1 MVGDQTIRIEEIL
14 RKIQE
19 EVEKK
24 TPEPVEEV
32 EVVVIDVSMS
42 RTGTL
47 VNLYTMGT
55 GVYVYDYDEIG
66 ERIVSMIAEGKI
78 VKVKGKR
85 LRKRRRLLEITS
97 VEEVDINTLEVPVSR
112 VVIGIIERYRG
123 GYRVRTDNG
132 VYYLAEETENYS
144 KLEEAIGTSP
154 KRVALLA
161 SEIEERE
168 DQRGKRVVI
177 RGFYLLYPP
186 LRKEENKEKNQ
197 VDEKKIKVGE
207 IVEEV
212 EEKPEPTTTEQGA
225 EATTE
230 PEDSE
235 DELPDEVMI
244 E

>member
-1 MVGDQTIRIEEIL
+1 MVGEQTIRIEEIL

-19 EVEKK
+19 EVERK
-24 TPEPVEEV
+24 TPEPIEEV
-32 EVVVIDVSMS
+32 EVVVIDASTS
-42 RTGTL
+42 STGTL

-55 GVYVYDYDEIG
+55 GVFIYVYDEIG
-66 ERIVSMIAEGKI
+66 EKILSMISEGKI

-85 LRKRRRLLEITS
+85 LRKRRRIVEITS

-112 VVIGIIERYRG
+112 VVLGVIERYRG
-123 GYRVRTDNG
+123 GYRVRSDNG
-132 VYYLAEETENYS
+132 VYYLSEETENYS
-144 KLEEAIGTSP
+144 RLEEVIGTSP
-154 KRVALLA
+154 KRVAMIA

-186 LRKEENKEKNQ
+186 VRKAEKNQ
-197 VDEKKIKVGE
+197 ADEKKIKVGE

-212 EEKPEPTTTEQGA
+212 EEKQEPVAA
-225 EATTE
+225 ERSAETAIE
-230 PEDSE
+230 PERDSE
-235 DELPDEVMI
+235 DDELPDEVVV

>member
-1 MVGDQTIRIEEIL
+1 MDQKVRIEEIL

-42 RTGTL
+42 TTGTL

-55 GVYVYDYDEIG
+55 GVFIYVYDEIG

-85 LRKRRRLLEITS
+85 LRKRRRLIEISS

-132 VYYLAEETENYS
+132 VYYLSEETENYA

-212 EEKPEPTTTEQGA
+212 EEKPEPTPTEQSA
-225 EATTE
+225 EPTTE